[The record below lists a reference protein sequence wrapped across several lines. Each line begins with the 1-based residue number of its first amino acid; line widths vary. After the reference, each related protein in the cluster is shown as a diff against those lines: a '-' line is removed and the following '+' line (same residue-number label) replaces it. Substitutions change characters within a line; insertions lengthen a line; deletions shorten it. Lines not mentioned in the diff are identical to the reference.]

1 MSTNLPIVAL
11 VGLVAG
17 VGGAGLSSVL
27 LPGPAEAPAP
37 ALSATAPAVDLSG
50 IEERL
55 DRFASRLDEV
65 EMQVAAAPAPGR
77 RGPAAPQVDLAELK
91 AELEN
96 YMTTL
101 RNPQIAM
108 PPHFEDWVATA
119 QENIRDREREERDAE
134 RAERMEQMMEDR
146 LSDMSAKLGLDQS
159 QLGQMR
165 DAMTSS
171 REASSKLMEDMRAA
185 GGVPTVET

>member
-65 EMQVAAAPAPGR
+65 EMQVAAAPTRRVAAPSPRPHARGR
-77 RGPAAPQVDLAELK
+77 GIGRSASRHRRQMCVGSRGPSPV
-91 AELEN
+91 
-96 YMTTL
+96 
-101 RNPQIAM
+101 
-108 PPHFEDWVATA
+108 
-119 QENIRDREREERDAE
+119 
-134 RAERMEQMMEDR
+134 
-146 LSDMSAKLGLDQS
+146 
-159 QLGQMR
+159 
-165 DAMTSS
+165 
-171 REASSKLMEDMRAA
+171 
-185 GGVPTVET
+185 GGG